1 MDKHVTWVYD
11 SKQSALGLIVSNSFE
26 TTAINFLTPDSF
38 GMQVAYMNRPKGE
51 VIQAHIH
58 EPVKRTL
65 TGTQEV
71 LYIRKGKIRVDFYE
85 QDQTYVSSY
94 VLQAGDLMLLNVG
107 GHGFEIIEDVEM
119 IEIKQGP
126 YVEGKDKTRFIPD
139 PNIEIVLSP
148 ESSL

>member
-1 MDKHVTWVYD
+1 MDKYVTWVYD
-11 SKQSALGLIVSNSFE
+11 SKQSALALIVSNSFE
-26 TTAINFLTPDSF
+26 STAINFLTPDSF

-65 TGTQEV
+65 IGTQEV
-71 LYIRKGKIRVDFYE
+71 LYVRKGKIRVDFYE

-139 PNIEIVLSP
+139 PNIEIVLSR